1 MKLFQQLSRNQLQT
15 TESAVKES
23 VKSIC
28 GNKAFVDGISQAM
41 LAGTQKSLEQIF
53 RKSLEDIMIPSYEKI
68 THEMFQEMGKVFT
81 QGTKD
86 CELLNLMHE
95 IHTNFSFN
103 SRHASVRCLY
113 QTIWS
118 CSLPNDSVR

>member
-1 MKLFQQLSRNQLQT
+1 VKLFQQFSRTQMAT
-15 TESAVKES
+15 TETAVKDS
-23 VKSIC
+23 VKSVC
-28 GNKAFVDGISQAM
+28 GNKAFVDGISQAI

-86 CELLNLMHE
+86 CE
-95 IHTNFSFN
+95 
-103 SRHASVRCLY
+103 
-113 QTIWS
+113 
-118 CSLPNDSVR
+118 